1 MKKVVVGLI
10 VIFVFLLTLSF
21 RSNSFLSDDEHDI
34 DSLRKIYS
42 GSKTKWPKP
51 NIDSG
56 VKFEELSTLLPSPV
70 IIKND
75 SVKRIVDLGKLL
87 FFDPRLSSS
96 NQISCASCH
105 APDLNWSDGRET
117 SIGHDHATGLRNAPS
132 LENVWYFKKL
142 FWDGRANS
150 LEEQIAG
157 PITSTVEMHQNMKS
171 LAQKI
176 GKIKGYRPI
185 FKNAFGTEKISNEF
199 ILKALADFQRTIVS
213 RASDFD
219 RFLSGN
225 KNGLTNQQVL
235 GLHLFRTKARCVNCH
250 FGPMFTD
257 NDFHNNGLTYYKRK
271 YEDLGLYYVT
281 KKPQDVGKFKT
292 PSLRNV
298 MRTAPWFHN
307 GLFADINGVM
317 NMYNAGMPAQRI
329 RAEQLND
336 PLLPKKDRLLKRL
349 TLNKAEKDAII
360 AFLHSLSAI
369 PWKQRQPELPN

>member
-213 RASDFD
+213 RTSDFD

-369 PWKQRQPELPN
+369 PWKQRQSELPN

>member
-42 GSKTKWPKP
+42 GSKIKWPKP

-56 VKFEELSTLLPSPV
+56 VKFEELSILLPSPV

-213 RASDFD
+213 RTSDFD